1 MTRRPRLEAA
11 LRTKARLCHAY
22 GIRWRE
28 YGSLTLGEQ
37 RILLELLD
45 AAQAELELEAIE
57 AAPDPPPAAPARPA
71 PPGMERVC

>member
-1 MTRRPRLEAA
+1 MTRRPRVEAA

-22 GIRWRE
+22 GIRWHE
-28 YGSLTLGEQ
+28 YGTLTLGEQ

-45 AAQAELELEAIE
+45 AAQAELELEA
-57 AAPDPPPAAPARPA
+57 AAPPPPATPAPARPA